1 MKESSLREKNEELA
15 KVRGEVNSLN
25 VKLKWAQNKLKS
37 ESEAHKEAQSKLTTT
52 LQKLQESREE
62 GEQIRNDMKAMIVAY
77 QVCVSVQTSLATV
90 YYTLTA
96 TGNLLHKVLVKEILF
111 YILNSLILLIIFSI

>member
-1 MKESSLREKNEELA
+1 MTKF
-15 KVRGEVNSLN
+15 RGEVNSLN

-37 ESEAHKEAQSKLTTT
+37 ESEAHKEAQSKLATT

-77 QVCVSVQTSLATV
+77 QVCAIDTV
-90 YYTLTA
+90 C
-96 TGNLLHKVLVKEILF
+96 V
-111 YILNSLILLIIFSI
+111 